1 MTKSVK
7 KLMTISIVSIVV
19 SIILF
24 ILWPLI
30 LQALASANQSGG
42 ETVVAL
48 SILSFINQATG
59 IQVEGKLLTDFLRGL
74 FASFPKIFDFST
86 INVYSIISLSLFI
99 LSVVLWVVWL
109 IVVIARKK
117 SPSVGAVIVA
127 LFTNTFAY
135 LIIHSFLFMNYTDG
149 NNAVNFTTYLLELQK
164 AMQATTSS
172 TSSDVSTSTSVS
184 ALLRFAAEE
193 TTAATQTS
201 FPVFILI
208 FVFGSLALAVLA
220 YVLTFIEAL
229 VDMCTKRVS
238 KHVEVSPLD
247 EVVNKEDLTS
257 VDELRKLLKEE
268 VCPTPVNETKS
279 EPAPQPQPSV
289 VPAQNPTQPFIFQ
302 QFFGSATPVQQ
313 NIPTGPV
320 QNAPAPSTEPAA
332 PSLKEEDIRKII
344 HEEVAKSVSDAILK
358 ETLHGELPTGH
369 ANELHAIVKE
379 EIDNSVSSL
388 REEIRKIVREELD
401 EVTVKALPAFES
413 QPQIIKEIIRET
425 PIIIKEE
432 KKEEPVTE
440 PAPQVEEK
448 VEEPQPEV
456 VPEPVVE
463 EPVVEETPVEE
474 VQVEEKPK
482 IIRVPFTDRVR
493 IMDPV
498 MRNNFN
504 ELKSDIMAYGVKSRV
519 SNSGD
524 TFRLHTKTYLK
535 ITIAGKSLKLYF
547 ALNPEDY
554 KDSTLP
560 VFDAGHKGIY
570 KDIPLVFKVKS
581 DLSLRRAKQLIADAM
596 AKDHLVQD
604 QIISKDWI
612 QEIIDTYPE
621 SGKLQAA
628 GLTDFDD
635 EDEE

>member
-7 KLMTISIVSIVV
+7 KLMTISIVSIIV

-86 INVYSIISLSLFI
+86 INTYSIISLSLFI

-135 LIIHSFLFMNYTDG
+135 LIIHSFLFMNYTEG
-149 NNAVNFTTYLLELQK
+149 NNAVNFTTFLLELQK
-164 AMQATTSS
+164 AMQATSS
-172 TSSDVSTSTSVS
+172 SVSSESTISVSTS
-184 ALLRFAAEE
+184 ALLHFAAEE
-193 TTAATQTS
+193 TTAATQLS

-279 EPAPQPQPSV
+279 EPAAQVQPSV
-289 VPAQNPTQPFIFQ
+289 VPAQNPAQPFIFQ
-302 QFFGSATPVQQ
+302 QFFGNATPVQQ

-320 QNAPAPSTEPAA
+320 QNAPAPSAEPAA

-413 QPQIIKEIIRET
+413 QPQVIKEIIRET
-425 PIIIKEE
+425 PIIIREE
-432 KKEEPVTE
+432 KKEEPVAE

-463 EPVVEETPVEE
+463 EPVVEEAPVEE

-524 TFRLHTKTYLK
+524 TFRLHTKTYVK

-628 GLTDFDD
+628 GLTDIDD

>member
-7 KLMTISIVSIVV
+7 KLMTISIVSIIV

-30 LQALASANQSGG
+30 LQALANANQSGG

-59 IQVEGKLLTDFLRGL
+59 IEIEGKLFTDFLRGL

-86 INVYSIISLSLFI
+86 INIYSIISLSLFI

-149 NNAVNFTTYLLELQK
+149 NNAVNFTTYLLEIQK
-164 AMQATTSS
+164 TMQATTSS
-172 TSSDVSTSTSVS
+172 TSSEVSITTST
-184 ALLRFAAEE
+184 LLRFAAEE
-193 TTAATQTS
+193 TTAATQLN

-208 FVFGSLALAVLA
+208 FVFGSLGLAVLA

-279 EPAPQPQPSV
+279 EPAAQPQPSV
-289 VPAQNPTQPFIFQ
+289 VPAQNPAQPFIFQ

-320 QNAPAPSTEPAA
+320 QNAPAPSVEPAA

-344 HEEVAKSVSDAILK
+344 HEEVAKSVNDAILK
-358 ETLHGELPTGH
+358 ETLHGELPSGH

-432 KKEEPVTE
+432 KKEEPVAE

-463 EPVVEETPVEE
+463 EPAVVEEAPLEE

-482 IIRVPFTDRVR
+482 IIRIPFTDRVR

-524 TFRLHTKTYLK
+524 TFRLHTKTYVK

-604 QIISKDWI
+604 QIVSKDWI

-621 SGKLQAA
+621 SGKLQTA
-628 GLTDFDD
+628 GLTDFGD